1 LSSLSEPGISCKGAA
16 ELVHKECATAGLL
29 GGSFY
34 LHLSSRRKK
43 VVEQRIPLEEENRRL
58 EISVEI
64 CEIPMIVGSWGSYAR
79 FSPLA
84 QEVRPNAHRGS
95 AFGGWRGKSL
105 YLTKSRVAIS

>member
-64 CEIPMIVGSWGSYAR
+64 CEIPTIVGSWTV
-79 FSPLA
+79 A
-84 QEVRPNAHRGS
+84 QGLV
-95 AFGGWRGKSL
+95 L
-105 YLTKSRVAIS
+105 